1 MSNSPESNVFVPPYT
16 AMLLPTLT
24 ALQSLGGSAAKD
36 ELDEAVVQQMRLSE
50 EQLAEEF
57 PEEARQRGSKVL
69 HRSAWART
77 YLKKMELVENSA
89 RAVWGLL
96 PAANEYLVDDPE
108 AASNRLVEFDRA
120 IRKQARL
127 PQIET
132 DGSAAEGDAENEE
145 VDPLW
150 ETALL
155 ERMLEMEPDEFER
168 IAQRLLREAGFT
180 KVQVLGKTGDGGID
194 GVGILRVS
202 LVSFTVFFQCKRYK
216 GSVGPGAVRD
226 FRGAMSGRGE
236 KGLLITTGTFTS
248 EAVRE
253 ASRDGAPP
261 VELVDGD
268 ELCQLLK
275 EYSLGVATTERIVE
289 DVAVDLSYFD
299 SI

>member
-1 MSNSPESNVFVPPYT
+1 MSNSPESNIPIPPYT

-24 ALQSLGGSAAKD
+24 ALQSLGGSATKD
-36 ELDEAVVQQMRLSE
+36 ELDEAVVQQMGISE
-50 EQLAEEF
+50 EQVAVEF

-69 HRSAWART
+69 HRFGWVRT
-77 YLKKMELVENSA
+77 YLKKMELIENSA

-96 PAANEYLVDDPE
+96 PAANEYLLDDPE
-108 AASNRLVEFDRA
+108 AANIRLVEFDRNL
-120 IRKQARL
+120 RKQARL
-127 PQIET
+127 LQVEPN
-132 DGSAAEGDAENEE
+132 GSAGDGDAENEDL
-145 VDPLW
+145 DPLW

-155 ERMLEMEPDEFER
+155 ERMLGMEPDAFER
-168 IAQRLLREAGFT
+168 LAQRLLREAGFT

-202 LVSFTVFFQCKRYK
+202 LVSFPVFFQCKRYK
-216 GSVGPGAVRD
+216 GSVGSGAVRD

-275 EYSLGVATTERIVE
+275 EYSLGVVTTERIVQ

>member
-1 MSNSPESNVFVPPYT
+1 MSNSPESNVYIPPYT
-16 AMLLPTLT
+16 AMFLPILA
-24 ALQSLGGSAAKD
+24 ALQSLGGSATKD
-36 ELDEAVVQQMRLSE
+36 ELDEAVVQQMGMSE
-50 EQLAEEF
+50 EQMAEEF
-57 PEEARQRGSKVL
+57 PEDARQRGSRVL

-77 YLKKMELVENSA
+77 YLKKMELIENSA

-96 PAANEYLVDDPE
+96 PAANEYLIGDPE
-108 AASNRLVEFDRA
+108 AANNRLVEFDRSL
-120 IRKQARL
+120 RKRPRVPQA
-127 PQIET
+127 ET
-132 DGSAAEGDAENEE
+132 DTSASDVDSENED

-155 ERMLEMEPDEFER
+155 ERMLEMEPDAFER
-168 IAQRLLREAGFT
+168 LAQRLLREAGFT

-202 LVSFTVFFQCKRYK
+202 LVSFPVFFQCKRYK
-216 GSVGPGAVRD
+216 GSVGSGAVRD

-275 EYSLGVATTERIVE
+275 EYSLGVVTTERIVE
-289 DVAVDLSYFD
+289 DIAVDLSYFD